1 MSHHKSIRTSK
12 LQQEGIRFLNPN
24 PNERNW
30 VQRIPEVFP
39 DVLRAPAVPY
49 RSDRDDP
56 RLRSNRYVVF
66 ARPYRGHQGYLIIGP
81 EQRPLVIN
89 ESQPN
94 RSQVLPMRL
103 DRELITASWIFGISI
118 YQSEGLI
125 LLEDCIVANGEQLR
139 SSLPYS
145 QRLAQLH
152 KFATHTWFAD
162 KRFQLEWEI
171 RVAPIYSLAEIET
184 VVQEAGTSGNV
195 CLMPELPTLRLIK
208 VIQQQAKPQ
217 PGTVASKNLKEGQQ
231 CLICSPVIGKPDV
244 YELKANDGSNR
255 DLGRASVQ
263 TLALSKL
270 LAEKSSTHKSWL
282 TIAEWNEDFEAF
294 TITSIL

>member
-1 MSHHKSIRTSK
+1 MSHQKSLKTSK

-49 RSDRDDP
+49 RSDRDDS
-56 RLRSNRYVVF
+56 RLRSNRYVTF

-103 DRELITASWIFGISI
+103 DREAITASWVFGVSI
-118 YQSEGLI
+118 YQSEGLL
-125 LLEDCIVANGEQLR
+125 LLEDCIV
-139 SSLPYS
+139 
-145 QRLAQLH
+145 
-152 KFATHTWFAD
+152 
-162 KRFQLEWEI
+162 QLEWEI
-171 RVAPIYSLAEIET
+171 RVVPVYSLSEVKIAL
-184 VVQEAGTSGNV
+184 QEVNGGNL
-195 CLMPELPTLRLIK
+195 CLMPELPTLRLLK
-208 VIQQQAKPQ
+208 VIQQTSRPE
-217 PGTVASKNLKEGQQ
+217 PGLVASKNLKEGQQ
-231 CLICSPVIGKPDV
+231 CLLCLPVIGKPDV
-244 YELKANDGSNR
+244 YELRANDGSNR

-270 LAEKSSTHKSWL
+270 LAAKSATEKSWL
-282 TIAEWNEDFEAF
+282 TLAEWNEDFEAF